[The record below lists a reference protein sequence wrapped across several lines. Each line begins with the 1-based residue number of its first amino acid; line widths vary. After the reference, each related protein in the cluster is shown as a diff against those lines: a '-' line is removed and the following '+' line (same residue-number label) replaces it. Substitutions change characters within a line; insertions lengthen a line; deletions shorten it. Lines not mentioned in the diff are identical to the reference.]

1 MAFKKNMHPRVS
13 RAEIE
18 VLKALSG
25 TRLIE
30 GMVTQRTIVLKT
42 TIPDFCWP
50 EKRKVV
56 YLDGSQVHSK
66 SKQEEK
72 DEEIDRFLVEK
83 GWEVLRIPY
92 DAPMSKEKFD
102 EVLRNIERFLEA

>member
-1 MAFKKNMHPRVS
+1 MHPRVS

-25 TRLIE
+25 TKLIE
-30 GMVTQRTIVLKT
+30 GMVTQRTIVLKST
-42 TIPDFCWP
+42 VPDFCWP

-56 YLDGSQVHSK
+56 YLDGSQVHSR
-66 SKQEEK
+66 SKQEER
-72 DEEIDRFLVEK
+72 DEEIDKFLIEK

-92 DAPMSKEKFD
+92 DAPMTKEKFD
-102 EVLRNIERFLEA
+102 EVMENIKRFLDS